1 MEKPGIVLKKF
12 RIKKKITGKEM
23 SEVLECT
30 QQHISAL
37 EKNKKKISE
46 AILEKL
52 KTFMNIEEYNELFD
66 SVKFYESSEIIQNKI
81 IELEKENI
89 NLKSILQKKR
99 KEKVELKFSDY
110 LKSVI
115 KERNKKLVKIHQET
129 GISTSYLTDILKGR
143 NLPSKEK
150 LELLIKNLN
159 LDSKESQRLKLYWID
174 SKNPFEEIVFRD
186 DEFDKEK
193 ILNEIIN
200 FFSNENISIKEK
212 EKTFYLIQNSFFK
225 GKYSNKKNNNF

>member
-1 MEKPGIVLKKF
+1 
-12 RIKKKITGKEM
+12 
-23 SEVLECT
+23 
-30 QQHISAL
+30 
-37 EKNKKKISE
+37 
-46 AILEKL
+46 
-52 KTFMNIEEYNELFD
+52 MNIEEYNELFD